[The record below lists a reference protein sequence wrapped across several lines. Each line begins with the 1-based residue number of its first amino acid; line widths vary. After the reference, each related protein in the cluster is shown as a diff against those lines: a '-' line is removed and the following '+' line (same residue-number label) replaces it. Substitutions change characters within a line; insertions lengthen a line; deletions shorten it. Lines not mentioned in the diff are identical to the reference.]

1 MTENAISRELSFPEL
16 FRFALPS
23 IVMMVFMSLYTIV
36 DGLFV
41 SRFVGSDA
49 LSAVNIAWPLISLIN
64 AIGIMFA
71 SGGSAI
77 VARQMGEGQEEEAN
91 RSFSLIAL
99 ANVLLGTTLAALCLL
114 FLEPL
119 MGFLGAE
126 GILRPLVADYLNL
139 LLLFAPMS
147 LFQMLFQNFFVTAGR
162 PKLGLTLT
170 ILGGLANMVL
180 DYVFIAVLNFG
191 IRGAALATA
200 MSYCIPAVG
209 GLIFFFLLNR
219 KGLHFTKP
227 SRQLKLIWESC
238 LNGSSEMVSNL
249 SGSVTTLLFNLV
261 MLDLAG
267 SDGVAAITAVL
278 YCQFLM
284 NALFLGFSIG
294 VSPVVS
300 YHFGADNQNF
310 LHKTLRSCILF
321 TVISSAL
328 IFGIGLLGAGPIVGL
343 FFNGGAV
350 EELAVHGF
358 RLFSIGFLFAGIN
371 IFGSGFFTA
380 LGNGKT
386 SAAISFSRTFLF
398 TVLGIIFLSRFWG
411 MDGLWLAIPLA
422 ELLTAIFVCWLAR
435 ILRSEYGLL

>member
-1 MTENAISRELSFPEL
+1 MTQNALSRELSFPEL

-23 IVMMVFMSLYTIV
+23 IVMMMFMSLYTVV

-41 SRFVGSDA
+41 SRLVGSDA
-49 LSAVNIAWPLISLIN
+49 LSAVNIAWPLISMIN

-77 VARQMGEGQEEEAN
+77 VARQMGEGQEAEAN
-91 RSFSLIAL
+91 HSFSLIAL
-99 ANVLLGTTLAALCLL
+99 ANVLIGTGLAALCLL

-119 MGFLGAE
+119 MSFLGAE
-126 GILRPLVADYLNL
+126 GVLRPLVADYLNL

-162 PKLGLTLT
+162 PKLGLSLT
-170 ILGGLANMVL
+170 ILGGVANMVL
-180 DYVFIAVLNFG
+180 DYVFIAVLSFG

-209 GLIFFFLLNR
+209 GLIFFSVLNR
-219 KGLHFTKP
+219 KGLHFTIP
-227 SRQLKLIWESC
+227 SRQLKLVTESC
-238 LNGSSEMVSNL
+238 INGSSEMVSNL

-261 MLDLAG
+261 MLELAG
-267 SDGVAAITAVL
+267 SNGVAAITAVL

-284 NALFLGFSIG
+284 NALFLGFTIG

-300 YHFGADNQNF
+300 YHFGAGNQEF
-310 LHKTLRSCILF
+310 LQKTLRSCITF
-321 TVISSAL
+321 TLISSLL
-328 IFGIGLLGAGPIVGL
+328 IFGFSMVFTDPIIGL
-343 FFNGGAV
+343 FFDGGTAQA
-350 EELAVHGF
+350 LASHGF
-358 RLFSIGFLFAGIN
+358 RLFAIGFLFAGIN

-380 LGNGKT
+380 LGNGKI

-398 TVLGIIFLSRFWG
+398 TVLGIIFLSLIWG
-411 MDGLWLAIPLA
+411 MDGLWLSIPLA
-422 ELLTAIFVCWLAR
+422 ELTTSIFVCWLGR
-435 ILRSEYGLL
+435 ILRSDYNLL

>member
-1 MTENAISRELSFPEL
+1 MTQNAISRELSFPEL

-23 IVMMVFMSLYTIV
+23 IIMMMFMSLYTVV

-49 LSAVNIAWPLISLIN
+49 LSAVNIAWPLISMIN

-77 VARQMGEGQEEEAN
+77 VARQMGEGHETEAN
-91 RSFSLIAL
+91 HSFSLIAL
-99 ANVLLGTTLAALCLL
+99 ANVLLGSGLAVLCLL

-119 MGFLGAE
+119 MNFLGAE
-126 GILRPLVADYLNL
+126 GVLRPLVDDYLSL

-170 ILGGLANMVL
+170 ILGGVANMVL
-180 DYVFIAVLNFG
+180 DYVFIAVLDFG

-209 GLIFFFLLNR
+209 GLVFFFLLNR
-219 KGLHFTKP
+219 KGLHFTVP
-227 SRQLKLIWESC
+227 SKQLKLVTESC
-238 LNGSSEMVSNL
+238 INGSSEMVSNL

-284 NALFLGFSIG
+284 NALFLGFTIG

-300 YHFGADNQNF
+300 YHFGAGNQSF
-310 LHKTLRSCILF
+310 LRKTLRSCVLF
-321 TVISSAL
+321 TVISSLL
-328 IFGIGLLGAGPIVGL
+328 IFSFSMIFSHSIVGL
-343 FFNGGAV
+343 LFDGGTA

-358 RLFSIGFLFAGIN
+358 RLFAVGFIFAGIN

-380 LGNGKT
+380 LGNGKS

-398 TVLGIIFLSRFWG
+398 TVPGIVFLSRFWG
-411 MDGLWLAIPLA
+411 MDGLWLSIPLA
-422 ELLTAIFVCWLAR
+422 ELATVVFVCWLAR
-435 ILRSEYGLL
+435 ILRSNYGLL

>member
-1 MTENAISRELSFPEL
+1 MSDNAISRELSFPEL

-23 IVMMVFMSLYTIV
+23 IVMMMFLSLYTIV

-77 VARQMGEGQEEEAN
+77 VARQMGEGQEKEAN
-91 RSFSLIAL
+91 HSFSLIAL
-99 ANVLLGTTLAALCLL
+99 ANVLLGSSIAGLCLI

-126 GILRPLVADYLNL
+126 GILRPLVADYLHIL
-139 LLLFAPMS
+139 LAFAPMS
-147 LFQMLFQNFFVTAGR
+147 LFQMLFQSFFVTAGR

-170 ILGGLANMVL
+170 ILGGVGNMIL
-180 DYVFIAVLNFG
+180 DYLFIAVLDWG
-191 IRGAALATA
+191 IQGAAYATA

-209 GLIFFFLLNR
+209 GLIFFSLLNR

-227 SRQLKLIWESC
+227 SSRLKLVLESSI
-238 LNGSSEMVSNL
+238 NGSSEMVSNL
-249 SGSVTTLLFNLV
+249 SGSVTTLLYNLV
-261 MLDLAG
+261 MLKLAG
-267 SDGVAAITAVL
+267 SDGVAAITSVL

-284 NALFLGFSIG
+284 NALYLGFSIG
-294 VSPVVS
+294 VSPVVA
-300 YHFGADNQNF
+300 YHFGARNQSF
-310 LHKTLRSCILF
+310 LRKTLRNCLGF
-321 TVISSAL
+321 TLLSSIT
-328 IFGIGLLGAGPIVGL
+328 IFSLSFGFADTIVGL

-358 RLFSIGFLFAGIN
+358 KLFSLGFLFAGVN

-380 LGNGKT
+380 LGNGKI

-398 TVLGIIFLSRFWG
+398 TVLGILLLSRIWG
-411 MDGLWLAIPLA
+411 MNGIWLSVPLA
-422 ELLTAIFVCWLAR
+422 ELMTALFLCWLAR
-435 ILRSEYGLL
+435 SLRTDYGLL

>member
-1 MTENAISRELSFPEL
+1 MSENAISRELSFPEL

-23 IVMMVFMSLYTIV
+23 IVMMMFLSLYTII

-49 LSAVNIAWPLISLIN
+49 LSAVNIAWPLISMIN

-77 VARQMGEGQEEEAN
+77 AARQMGEGREKEAN
-91 RSFSLIAL
+91 HSFSLIAL
-99 ANVLLGTTLAALCLL
+99 ANVSIGSSLAALCLI

-119 MGFLGAE
+119 MSFLGAE
-126 GILRPLVADYLNL
+126 GVLRPLVADYLHIIL
-139 LLLFAPMS
+139 AFAPMS
-147 LFQMLFQNFFVTAGR
+147 LFQMLFQSFFVTAGR
-162 PKLGLTLT
+162 PNLGLTLT
-170 ILGGLANMVL
+170 VLGGVGNMIL
-180 DYVFIAVLNFG
+180 DYLFIAVLDFG
-191 IRGAALATA
+191 IRGAAWATA

-227 SRQLKLIWESC
+227 SAPIQLILDSC
-238 LNGSSEMVSNL
+238 INGSSEMVSNL
-249 SGSVTTLLFNLV
+249 SGSVTTLLYNLV
-261 MLDLAG
+261 MLKLAG
-267 SDGVAAITAVL
+267 SDGVAAITSVL

-284 NALFLGFSIG
+284 NALYLGFSIG

-300 YHFGADNQNF
+300 YHYGARNQDF
-310 LHKTLRSCILF
+310 LRKTLRSCLVFIF
-321 TVISSAL
+321 ISSL
-328 IFGIGLLGAGPIVGL
+328 TIFCFSFGFASSIVGL
-343 FFNGGAV
+343 FFHGGAV
-350 EELAVHGF
+350 EELAVHGYK
-358 RLFSIGFLFAGIN
+358 LFSLGFLFAGVN

-398 TVLGIIFLSRFWG
+398 TVLGILLLSRILG
-411 MDGLWLAIPLA
+411 TDGIWLSVPLA
-422 ELLTAIFVCWLAR
+422 ELMTALFLCWLAR
-435 ILRSEYGLL
+435 SLRNDYGLL